1 MTTGTMTVGA
11 HQGSSVGTAAGVE
24 LVARGIVTVCTMREI
39 WMTIPVAGDIVVKM
53 DLAASAG
60 NVGIATARN
69 DTTKIL
75 FMKLQIVIFIL

>member
-1 MTTGTMTVGA
+1 
-11 HQGSSVGTAAGVE
+11 
-24 LVARGIVTVCTMREI
+24 
-39 WMTIPVAGDIVVKM
+39 MTIPVAGDIVVKM